1 MMGFGAVLHVLNG
14 NAKEVKQSLE
24 KLGEA
29 HPAIAK
35 ITGAL
40 SRLMDKF
47 GIGSNAIRKL
57 STVIAMFGGGMI
69 VLPALATAY
78 VGLASIWQWPYAD
91 EVAKTTAVI
100 CTLLGALLG
109 ISTAQYNKQEPPDVE

>member
-1 MMGFGAVLHVLNG
+1 MFLLSDSVYTVLKWV
-14 NAKEVKQSLE
+14 
-24 KLGEA
+24 
-29 HPAIAK
+29 
-35 ITGAL
+35 T
-40 SRLMDKF
+40 
-47 GIGSNAIRKL
+47 
-57 STVIAMFGGGMI
+57 MI

-109 ISTAQYNKQEPPDVE
+109 ISTAQYNKQEPPDEE